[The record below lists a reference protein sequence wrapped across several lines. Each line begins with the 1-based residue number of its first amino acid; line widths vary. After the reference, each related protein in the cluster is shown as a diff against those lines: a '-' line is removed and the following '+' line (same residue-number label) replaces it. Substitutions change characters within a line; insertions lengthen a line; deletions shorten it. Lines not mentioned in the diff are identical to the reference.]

1 MTAKPRPTV
10 AHAEPLVTEMEL
22 ELHASVEGLQV
33 QVRAL
38 ATAVDHLCRALE
50 ATTAD
55 LATSSEVARAVEEAR
70 WSLRETW

>member
-1 MTAKPRPTV
+1 MTAKSRPTV
-10 AHAEPLVTEMEL
+10 THAEPLDIVMEL

-55 LATSSEVARAVEEAR
+55 LATSSEVAKAIGEAR
-70 WSLRETW
+70 WALRETW